1 MEFRRGV
8 VTPAS
13 TWRALI
19 LYGANA
25 ATYKFAFGTA
35 LLEHA
40 ARGADTVSLEQL
52 APRYAELLCEALQR
66 EPRQGTA
73 SRSRFLDAL
82 RRHNKGEL
90 DEAGLVAA
98 TVKLGFANVVDAFP
112 QLDGDLAP
120 VQYYEDRRK
129 DPGVRGLVLRPAL
142 LDLAQS
148 DESTAV
154 AGEVG
159 ARWRLVETAW
169 ATGLNSGLITAVGFD
184 EPTETLF
191 IDKVRRRSVTGVVP
205 ALNGYQ
211 DGRCAYCNEPMHER
225 GVGQPIVEHVLPFTL
240 MQRASPMQR
249 PWPGPPLDAVWNLVL
264 ACLPCNSAKA
274 ARPPAA
280 VWMPWLITRND
291 DLIASHHPL
300 RQTLMA
306 QTGATP
312 EARRLTVVAA
322 HAQAFERRQ
331 TCWTPPAPPMLA
343 RGTSGSRVG
352 R

>member
-1 MEFRRGV
+1 MPLPPDNDNVEFRHGV

-35 LLEHA
+35 LLDA
-40 ARGADTVSLEQL
+40 ASRGADKVSLEEL
-52 APRYAELLCEALQR
+52 APRYAELLCEALRR

-82 RRHNKGEL
+82 RARNSGEL
-90 DEAGLVAA
+90 DAAAVADA
-98 TVKLGFANVVDAFP
+98 TTRLGFANVVDAFP
-112 QLDGDLAP
+112 QLDGDKAP

-129 DPGVRGLVLRPAL
+129 DRGVRGLVLTPAL
-142 LDLAQS
+142 RELAQS
-148 DESTAV
+148 PSAATLT
-154 AGEVG
+154 GEVG

-169 ATGLNSGLITAVGFD
+169 STGLAPGLVAPMQYD

-191 IDKVRRRSVTGVVP
+191 VARKLRRRNVTGVVP
-205 ALNGYQ
+205 ALSGYQ
-211 DGRCAYCNEPMHER
+211 DGRCAYCNGLMHER

-240 MQRASPMQR
+240 LERASPLQR

-264 ACLPCNSAKA
+264 ACQPCNSQKA
-274 ARPPAA
+274 ARPPNRA
-280 VWMPWLITRND
+280 WMSWLIKRND

-300 RQTLMA
+300 RETLIA
-306 QTGATP
+306 QTGPNPAV
-312 EARRLTVVAA
+312 RRRTVLAA
-322 HAQAFERRQ
+322 HAEAFERRQ
-331 TCWTPPAPPMLA
+331 TAWAPPYVA
-343 RGTSGSRVG
+343 AC
-352 R
+352 